1 MKKILSKHT
10 ICPALH
16 KGPLLFIV
24 VSFLIAAWLPVSN
37 AEEVHE
43 AAAHS
48 FNRHHTAVIISNTQN
63 DHGEHGLTV
72 GVDYV
77 YRFNPLLGLGGL
89 VEYAGGDF
97 GHLVIAAPLFISPY
111 KNWFFVLAPGTEV
124 YNDEETDAK
133 KRQWLAR
140 VGVSYRFHIGE
151 RYSIAPEFNVDV
163 SEHETLYVYGFA
175 FGYGW

>member
-1 MKKILSKHT
+1 MNKAPSRQIIGTTFRKGHLIL
-10 ICPALH
+10 
-16 KGPLLFIV
+16 IV
-24 VSFLIAAWLPVSN
+24 VSFLFAAWLPLSN
-37 AEEVHE
+37 AEEMHE
-43 AAAHS
+43 GAAHS

-77 YRFNPLLGLGGL
+77 YRFNSLLGLGGL

-97 GHLVIAAPLFISPY
+97 GHLVIAVPLFISPY
-111 KNWFFVLAPGTEV
+111 KNWTFVLAPGTEV

-140 VGVSYRFHIGE
+140 VGISHQFHIGE
-151 RYSIAPEFNVDV
+151 RYSISPEFNVDV
-163 SEHETLYVYGFA
+163 SEHETLYVYGLA